1 MNLILILVNNINN
14 NNRSPNIKWSISNM
28 IQINN
33 NNNNNNNTIQI
44 NNKNNNENN
53 ENRNKKINNNGKK
66 KKNNEKN
73 INTKKNK
80 NTRKVLLKDQKKF
93 FYHDINK
100 LKYLKNLDIDQKIY
114 ENLIPQWKK
123 LTNEK
128 QWVIGTLNCHGL
140 TKVGEIDALAQ
151 DLCEMKSD
159 IFVITET

>member
-1 MNLILILVNNINN
+1 MKIMKIEIKKLIIME
-14 NNRSPNIKWSISNM
+14 IKKRTM
-28 IQINN
+28 
-33 NNNNNNNTIQI
+33 
-44 NNKNNNENN
+44 K
-53 ENRNKKINNNGKK
+53 
-66 KKNNEKN
+66 
-73 INTKKNK
+73 KKNK
-80 NTRKVLLKDQKKF
+80 NTRKVLLKDPKKF

-114 ENLIPQWKK
+114 ENLIPQWKQ

-159 IFVITET
+159 IFVITETWEKENNIEFRYKHLLNNYNLWSTITFL